1 MLSGFLAVATK
12 YAETY
17 IVLKYRKKDRNG
29 KYYGGAMYVLKER
42 LGSNR
47 LAIVFS
53 ILVIITSFGIGALI
67 QSNSSAN
74 SMLQITNVDIRIIA
88 IVITIICS
96 YILIGNSKKIA
107 KASSILV
114 PIATLIYILM
124 CIFILF
130 EFKTNFLASINN
142 IVKEALN
149 FKAFISGTGTMYIL
163 NMISIGLS
171 KGMFSNEAGIG
182 SSPMFDVTSSK
193 KNIEEQSLIASL
205 CVFIDT
211 VLMCTLTGITICVTL
226 EYLNIS
232 EPIILIDYVFSKIP
246 NGNIFLAIS
255 LSIFAIATIPCWS
268 YYGEVA
274 VNFIFKNKKIYVVLY
289 KTFYIISIYVGCIS
303 NLNTI
308 WSISS
313 IANALMCLPN
323 IYMIIVLNKEIL
335 FKSSH
340 KIFTK
345 MK

>member
-1 MLSGFLAVATK
+1 MLFL
-12 YAETY
+12 TY
-17 IVLKYRKKDRNG
+17 I
-29 KYYGGAMYVLKER
+29 E
-42 LGSNR
+42 
-47 LAIVFS
+47 
-53 ILVIITSFGIGALI
+53 
-67 QSNSSAN
+67 
-74 SMLQITNVDIRIIA
+74 
-88 IVITIICS
+88 
-96 YILIGNSKKIA
+96 
-107 KASSILV
+107 
-114 PIATLIYILM
+114 
-124 CIFILF
+124 FILF